1 MRILVFSESFLPLK
15 TGVAKF
21 TYDLAYHLTR
31 RGQEV
36 VLLTGNFKGIPDVPF
51 PVERVGDVGKI
62 YANGSF
68 TWYIKGWPWTVYG
81 KIREVIGKYGI
92 TVFHNQGP
100 LGPPY
105 SMLSASFVSRIDPR
119 IRRVGTFHSKRM
131 NPGRTFKVVGR
142 VLSPLVKAHHVLTA
156 PSSSTAREMEELF
169 GIRDV
174 KVVPNAVDTS
184 VFRPDLPPL
193 PEIADGRKTAL
204 FVGRLD
210 MRKGVD
216 TLMEAWDILSERM
229 EDFKEKYKLVV
240 VGNGPLKGRVVD
252 AVSRHGNVMLYDNV
266 PMGDPDFPRFY
277 TSSDFAVFPAK
288 GGEAF
293 GIVILEAFAS
303 GRPVVVTDIPGY
315 NEVATPE
322 TALFVSPDDP
332 VSLSRAMERMF
343 LDDDL
348 RAVMGRNALRRSRLF
363 SWDAVIDRFLELYD
377 SPVE

>member
-21 TYDLAYHLTR
+21 TYELAYHLTR

-36 VLLTGNFKGIPDVPF
+36 VLLTGNFEGMPDVPF
-51 PVERVGDVGKI
+51 PVERVGEVGKV

-68 TWYIKGWPWTVYG
+68 TWYIKEWPWKVYG
-81 KIREVIGKYGI
+81 KFKEVIGKYGI

-105 SMLSASFVSRIDPR
+105 SMLSTTFVSRIDPR

-131 NPGRTFKVVGR
+131 DPGLTFKVAGR
-142 VLSPLVKAHHVLTA
+142 ILSPLVKAHHVLTA
-156 PSSSTAREMEELF
+156 PTRSTAREMEEIF
-169 GIRDV
+169 GISGV

-184 VFRPDLPPL
+184 VFRPDLSPL

-210 MRKGVD
+210 VRKGVD
-216 TLMEAWDILSERM
+216 TLMDAWDILSERL
-229 EDFKEKYKLVV
+229 EGFRDRYKLVV
-240 VGNGPLKGRVVD
+240 VGNGPLKDRVVD
-252 AVSRHGNVMLYDNV
+252 AVKRHGNVMLYDNV

-293 GIVILEAFAS
+293 GIVLLEAFAS

-322 TALFVSPDDP
+322 TALFVPPDDP
-332 VSLSRAMERMF
+332 EPLSRAIERMF

-348 RAVMGRNALRRSRLF
+348 RVSMGRKALERSHLF
-363 SWDAVIDRFLELYD
+363 SWDAVIDRFLELYTLR
-377 SPVE
+377 